1 MGVKVGNQAI
11 LHNSRVL
18 NLKNMVPKDFIACG
32 STAPKRLRSIYP
44 MFCANTLS

>member
-18 NLKNMVPKDFIACG
+18 NLKYMVPKDFVQFL
-32 STAPKRLRSIYP
+32 T
-44 MFCANTLS
+44 F